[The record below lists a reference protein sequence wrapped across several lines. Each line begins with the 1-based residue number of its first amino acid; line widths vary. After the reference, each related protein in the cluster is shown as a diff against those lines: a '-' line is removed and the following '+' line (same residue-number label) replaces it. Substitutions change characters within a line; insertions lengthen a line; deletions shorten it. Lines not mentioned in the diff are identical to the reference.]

1 MKVNKQIIES
11 EIKSLELAL
20 IMEADILATVQEF
33 KHYKRVDSRFT
44 DALKAKGWRAYI
56 VKDKYSTD
64 LVCKPNNTSPV
75 RDTEFRLHVSEMM
88 EKRPITWEQIENELV
103 RYGYKPRLETQKLML
118 ERIEAET
125 LLISNTLTALEA
137 LKLTCFDLYYI
148 KRELKGMIE
157 FAKKGEV

>member
-118 ERIEAET
+118 ENLANETAIVKDLLTTIES
-125 LLISNTLTALEA
+125 LNLY
-137 LKLTCFDLYYI
+137 CFDFYSI
-148 KRELKGMIE
+148 KRELKEQFE
-157 FAKKGEV
+157 FAKKGEI